1 MRLDEGVLTVI
12 WEFKRTLWRMPE
24 KMRIEHWIKSGNVN
38 IFGFG
43 LPLSSCAKFAVLTMP
58 ENVRTEQ
65 FLCYNLLLLFVLVAV
80 TDVVFLKTLINGKK
94 PFGDSWT
101 INYLPPL

>member
-1 MRLDEGVLTVI
+1 MG
-12 WEFKRTLWRMPE
+12 
-24 KMRIEHWIKSGNVN
+24 IEHLVKSGNVN
-38 IFGFG
+38 IFKFG
-43 LPLSSCAKFAVLTMP
+43 LPLSSCTKFAVPTVQ

-94 PFGDSWT
+94 PFGDSGT